1 MVSDSNL
8 LKWFSNLSKKSVGEA
23 GGKGASLG
31 EMTHAG
37 IPVPNGY
44 VILSAS
50 FEKFLDCTDLN
61 VEIDSILEKVNH
73 KEMSSIENASE
84 EIKALIMSAN
94 MPVDIEKEIVKNFKI
109 LNSTFVAVR
118 SSATS
123 EDSSSAAW
131 AGQLD
136 SFLNTKNDTLLEN
149 VKKCWASLFT
159 PRAIFYRFEKGLH
172 NTKISVAVVVQKMV
186 NSEISGIAFSVHPV
200 TQDRNQLI
208 IEAGLGLGE
217 AIVSGQ
223 ITPDSYVIEKVP
235 RRIIDKN
242 ISEQERGLFKVET
255 GGSEWKENISRGKEQ
270 KLTDKQIME
279 LSEIILGIEK
289 HYGFPCD
296 IEWAFEAGKFFIVQS
311 RPITTLTDKSNDKEM
326 PSIVK
331 YNKKENNQL
340 PKKDNKKENKL
351 KNNSFEWAK
360 NYLQNNSFDVKEA
373 RISIPM
379 VEIMFSAFG
388 NENILGDT
396 YSPVF
401 IPYKGEKGMQIIQ
414 IENYKNLERHS
425 WEKAIQNRKKF
436 IKILI
441 GATKIQKQI
450 DKMFLTPQELKKA
463 KKEEILT
470 YYNNLTNLMKKW
482 WKYGSI
488 GEDKG
493 LVVEE
498 KIVPLLMKN
507 HNINEAEALE
517 YASDMT
523 LPLKLSVFSKE
534 RIAFLD
540 LCIKAKINPKLIEK
554 KDKKYFAKLLNYSK
568 KYFYARTSFYETIN
582 LECENLIKIIKE
594 TNSKTTLDSLKGE
607 MEKLSNSINHLKEK
621 QKAHKKKLIP
631 TKEEENYLWY
641 FKLMHIWM
649 DERKVNMIKQV
660 GYFFNLLQEIT
671 NRKKISYNNI
681 SLLTLEE
688 LRDLISG
695 KEFNF
700 TEIDK
705 RREGLFFIYNKN
717 EVLRFYKKEAIE
729 LIDAI
734 PNKADSKESL
744 RGAIAC
750 KGNGEKIKG
759 RVRIVHNPSK
769 DIFNEGEIL
778 VTTMTRPEFVPIMK
792 SALAIIT
799 DEGGLTSHAAIVS
812 RELGVPCIIGT
823 KIATKVLH
831 DGDLVEVDA
840 NTGLVRVISSLKV

>member
-1 MVSDSNL
+1 MVQEKIL
-8 LKWFSNLSKKSVGEA
+8 EWFSNLSKESVAIA

-31 EMTHAG
+31 EMTKAG

-50 FEKFLDCTDLN
+50 FEKFLECTDLN

-84 EIKALIMSAN
+84 EIKALIMNAK
-94 MPVDIEKEIVKNFKI
+94 MPKDIEKEINLNFKI

-136 SFLNTKNDTLLEN
+136 SFLNTKKDTLLEN

-223 ITPDSYVIEKVP
+223 ITPDSYVIEKNP

-255 GGSEWKENISRGKEQ
+255 GGSEWKENLPRGKEQ

-279 LSEIILGIEK
+279 LSEIILTIEK

-296 IEWAFEAGKFFIVQS
+296 IEWAFEDKKFFIVQS

-326 PSIVK
+326 PSIISKKINKVK
-331 YNKKENNQL
+331 KKVIE
-340 PKKDNKKENKL
+340 KETKL
-351 KNNSFEWAK
+351 ESSFSWAK
-360 NYLQNNSFDVKEA
+360 NYLQNSSFDIKEA
-373 RISIPM
+373 RISIPI
-379 VEIMFSAFG
+379 VEIVFSVYG
-388 NENILGDT
+388 QENILGDS
-396 YSPVF
+396 YAPVF
-401 IPYKGEKGMQIIQ
+401 IPYVGEKGKQILP

-436 IKILI
+436 IKTLS

-450 DKMFLTPQELKKA
+450 DKIFLTPQKLKKV
-463 KKEEILT
+463 KKEELLK
-470 YYNNLTNLMKKW
+470 YYDNLTNLMKAW
-482 WKYGSI
+482 WRYASI

-507 HNINEAEALE
+507 HNINGAEAFE

-523 LPLKLSVFSKE
+523 MPIELSLFSKE

-540 LCIKAKINPKLIEK
+540 LCIKSKLNPNHIK
-554 KDKKYFAKLLNYSK
+554 KNNKKYFSEITDYSK
-568 KYFYARTSFYETIN
+568 KYFFARTSFFETTN
-582 LECENLIKIIKE
+582 LEKENLIKIIKD
-594 TNSKTTLDSLKGE
+594 TNAKTTLDSLKDE
-607 MEKLSNSINHLKEK
+607 KEKLSNSINHLKEK
-621 QKAHKKKLIP
+621 QKFQKKKLTP

-641 FKLMHIWM
+641 FKLMHFWM
-649 DERKVNMIKQV
+649 DERKESMMKHLS
-660 GYFFNLLQEIT
+660 YFFNLLQEVA
-671 NRKKISYNNI
+671 NRKNISYNI
-681 SLLTLEE
+681 VSLLTLDE
-688 LRDLISG
+688 LRDLILG
-695 KEFNF
+695 KELDSA
-700 TEIDK
+700 EIDK
-705 RREGLFFIYNKN
+705 RKEGLFFIYNKTQ
-717 EVLRFYKKEAIE
+717 VLRFYKKEAIE
-729 LIDAI
+729 LMDAV
-734 PNKADSKESL
+734 PNKLDSKDSL

-750 KGNGEKIKG
+750 KGNGKTIKG
-759 RVRIVHNPSK
+759 KVRIVHNPSK
-769 DIFNEGEIL
+769 DVFNEGEIL

-812 RELGVPCIIGT
+812 RELGVVCIIGT
-823 KIATKVLH
+823 KVATQILH
-831 DGDLVEVDA
+831 NGDLVEVDA
-840 NTGLVRVISSLKV
+840 NKGIVKILK